1 MALRNIL
8 SRVWLLVLVAMPVVV
23 VAAEEVSLFDSGG
36 NAVAYIAL
44 DDEMTIYLWSGKPV
58 AYLTGDSQGG
68 YHVYGFNGEH
78 LGWFLRGVI
87 WGHDGNASCAVK
99 DVLAATQFEPYKAY
113 KQYKPFKSFRQF
125 APFRPYLSNSFG
137 DTPCR
142 FLLSEGGK

>member
-1 MALRNIL
+1 
-8 SRVWLLVLVAMPVVV
+8 
-23 VAAEEVSLFDSGG
+23 
-36 NAVAYIAL
+36 
-44 DDEMTIYLWSGKPV
+44 MTIYLWGGKPV
-58 AYLTGDSQGG
+58 AYLTGDSQAG

-99 DVLAATQFEPYKAY
+99 DVLASTQFESYKAY
-113 KQYKPFKSFRQF
+113 KQYKPFKSFRQS

-142 FLLSEGGK
+142 FFLSEGGK